1 MRGSKHREQQG
12 DTVHAATRLSYVMEP
27 CTLSLLLLSVN
38 SSPTVASLLLTRLYS
53 REQRLSRGAQ
63 RKIKADYLPR
73 LVSSLDEKLRR
84 EMQLLLDAQAILS
97 TEHRGLTTR
106 CAVDETGEVEIISMK
121 YFYCSCGIFDV
132 AWQSYHNSHT
142 ASAN

>member
-12 DTVHAATRLSYVMEP
+12 DTVHAATRLPYVMEP

-38 SSPTVASLLLTRLYS
+38 SSPTVASLLLTRLFS

-73 LVSSLDEKLRR
+73 SFSSLGEKLRR

-97 TEHRGLTTR
+97 TEHRGLATH
-106 CAVDETGEVEIISMK
+106 CAVDVTGEVEIILMK
-121 YFYCSCGIFDV
+121 NFYCSGGIFNV
-132 AWQSYHNSHT
+132 AWQSYRNSYT
-142 ASAN
+142 SRAN